1 MLLFS
6 SGPPNPVR
14 SFNLSVIPSGQDR
27 VVAFGPGSVLNGSV
41 VLNLDKPVN
50 AHNIRVVF
58 KCEQYNETNSKTTIF
73 HVETFVWGHARSE
86 GVNVELS
93 DGSHMYLFAIK
104 LPFVNFPPSI
114 HGTYVGHHVEYSL
127 QGFLELDD
135 TPNCIETACVPVIYL
150 PFVTC
155 MPMDGDVL
163 REGAKK
169 NQVFR
174 RNNAMIDV
182 TAEMIKPAYCPGK

>member
-1 MLLFS
+1 MYILL
-6 SGPPNPVR
+6 R
-14 SFNLSVIPSGQDR
+14 
-27 VVAFGPGSVLNGSV
+27 A
-41 VLNLDKPVN
+41 
-50 AHNIRVVF
+50 
-58 KCEQYNETNSKTTIF
+58 IF
-73 HVETFVWGHARSE
+73 LYICIE
-86 GVNVELS
+86 GVSFELS

-127 QGFLELDD
+127 QGFLELND
-135 TPNCIETACVPVIYL
+135 TPGCIETACIPVIYL

-174 RNNAMIDV
+174 RNNAVVEVI
-182 TAEMIKPAYCPGK
+182 AEMIKPAYCPGKVKNNIFLLNFRSTRPLFFWPRFRSPKRNKKKI

>member
-1 MLLFS
+1 MYNIQLFFFNTHANQQNQLPPLNFSLAKIITNITRSINPTS
-6 SGPPNPVR
+6 SSFSRPVLY
-14 SFNLSVIPSGQDR
+14 FTPCYFFYIC
-27 VVAFGPGSVLNGSV
+27 
-41 VLNLDKPVN
+41 
-50 AHNIRVVF
+50 I
-58 KCEQYNETNSKTTIF
+58 
-73 HVETFVWGHARSE
+73 E
-86 GVNVELS
+86 GVNFELS

-127 QGFLELDD
+127 QGFLELNDA
-135 TPNCIETACVPVIYL
+135 PGCIETARIPVIYL

-155 MPMDGDVL
+155 MPMDGHVL

-174 RNNAMIDV
+174 RNNAVVEVI
-182 TAEMIKPAYCPGK
+182 AEMIKPAYCPGKVKNNN